1 MNEDRIYKAIEELVS
16 VSTKMNTKIN
26 WSAKVKQ
33 TFKTGGS

>member
-1 MNEDRIYKAIEELVS
+1 MNEDWIYKAIEEWVS

-26 WSAKVKQ
+26 RSAKVKQ